1 MGTGNILLGYSDGY
15 ATLPGRSGITPSRLM
30 LQKPRL
36 SPARSGKP
44 HGSYA
49 DLTPYLL
56 QVERQ
61 IMANSRSL
69 NYFGQEN

>member
-1 MGTGNILLGYSDGY
+1 MDMQPLQGEVVLLLVALCYRNRDW
-15 ATLPGRSGITPSRLM
+15 
-30 LQKPRL
+30 

-56 QVERQ
+56 QVEKQ

>member
-1 MGTGNILLGYSDGY
+1 MDMHPFQGEVVLLLVALYYRNRDWN
-15 ATLPGRSGITPSRLM
+15 RV
-30 LQKPRL
+30 
-36 SPARSGKP
+36 RSGKP

-56 QVERQ
+56 QVEKP
-61 IMANSRSL
+61 IMANSRFRL